1 MRLLVVG
8 HSFVTAFAQRKY
20 AAMKALDRALEVRVL
35 VPRRVK
41 HTLMTYTAEVGAGLR
56 PEDVVSLD
64 TIFPFRSNMTYMFRP
79 AALRRQLQEFRP
91 DVVCVEEEPHAL
103 VTAETVMVAAGAAPE
118 AAICVFTWDN
128 LYRRRRFPL
137 GVVKRRLGAFTLERC
152 AAVVCGNREAERL
165 LRKRRGY
172 RGPCV
177 VLPQIGVDPGA
188 GGGAPSTLRRELGME
203 GALCVGYVGR
213 LVPEKGVLV
222 LLQALALLERHPWK
236 LLLVGAGPLEEQ
248 IQAQWVPRFRDRLVR
263 VPAVPHAEVTRY
275 LRCLDIFVLPSRS
288 TARWKEQF
296 GLTAAQAMMA
306 EVPTV
311 GSSCGAIP
319 EVLGPGGLIVPE
331 GDATALAAGLEEL
344 MVSREKRKAIGSR
357 ARTYAVER
365 YATDAVAARY
375 LQVFEAAYARC

>member
-20 AAMKALDRALEVRVL
+20 AAMKALDRALDVRL
-35 VPRRVK
+35 LIPRRIP
-41 HTLMTYTAEVGAGLR
+41 HTFMTYTAEVAAGLA

-64 TIFPFRSNMTYMFRP
+64 TIFPFGSNMTYMFRCTE
-79 AALRRQLQEFRP
+79 LRRQLKEFRP

-103 VTAETVMVAAGAAPE
+103 VTVETVMMAARDAPAA
-118 AAICVFTWDN
+118 AVCVFTWDN
-128 LYRRRRFPL
+128 LFRRRRFPL
-137 GVVKRRLGAFTLERC
+137 GVLKRTLGAFTLRRC
-152 AAVVCGNREAERL
+152 SAVVCGNREAERL
-165 LRKRRGY
+165 LRERRGY

-177 VLPQIGVDPGA
+177 VLPQVGVDPGA
-188 GGGAPSTLRRELGME
+188 DVGPPSTLRHELGME
-203 GALCVGYVGR
+203 GALCVGFVGR
-213 LVPEKGVLV
+213 LAPEKGVLV

-236 LLLVGAGPLEEQ
+236 LLLVGAGPLEEE
-248 IQAQWVPRFRDRLVR
+248 IRAQWVPRFRDRLVY
-263 VPAVPHAEVTRY
+263 VPAVPHEEVIRY

-288 TARWKEQF
+288 TARWQEQF

-331 GDATALAAGLEEL
+331 GDARALAAGLEEL
-344 MVSREKRKAIGSR
+344 MLSSEKRMAIGSR
-357 ARTYAVER
+357 ARSYAVER
-365 YATDAVAARY
+365 YATDVVAARY
-375 LQVFEAAYARC
+375 LQVFEAAHAH